1 MGKINDSELMTMVRY
16 IRKILNEKSTRIL
29 AQGEKSIIFDF
40 LLVENKVNPIG
51 EI

>member
-1 MGKINDSELMTMVRY
+1 MGKINESELITIVRY

-29 AQGEKSIIFDF
+29 AQRGKSTIFDF

-51 EI
+51 EM

>member
-1 MGKINDSELMTMVRY
+1 MGKINESELMTMVRY
-16 IRKILNEKSTRIL
+16 IRNFFNEKSTRIL
-29 AQGEKSIIFDF
+29 AQRGMSIIFDF